1 MTRTLILTVCSL
13 FILQSCEQTTS
24 IKAKTETVSIVEANG
39 ELASSETVI
48 ISPPFVNRQWQY
60 KITFIAPEGSNA
72 KKGQPLIKFD
82 NSQITQK
89 LSVKQSELN
98 TSKKALENIYLTTK
112 AEQEKQKLALAEAIM
127 KQDKSERKWKNS
139 KGLESRLEVK
149 NLAVQYQLAKNE
161 AKRLERISSKSEQTT
176 LAKIAI
182 EKSKVERLQI
192 ELVELQEGLQKMTVT
207 SPKDGIVMYLSDFN
221 GNKISSGDTVWRGR
235 QLIELPSIDKMIVKG
250 QILEADAGEINI
262 GQNVEIVLDA
272 IPERIFK
279 GKISQLGKIF
289 RRKSNEQANIIFDT
303 DITLNDPDLSLM
315 RPGMATRIK
324 VMINEE

>member
-1 MTRTLILTVCSL
+1 MTRTLILTLCSL
-13 FILQSCEQTTS
+13 FVLQSCEQTTS
-24 IKAKTETVSIVEANG
+24 IKAKTEKISIVEANG

-48 ISPPFVNRQWQY
+48 ISPPFVNQQWQY
-60 KITFIAPEGSNA
+60 KITFIVPEGSNA
-72 KKGQPLIKFD
+72 KKGQPIIRFD
-82 NSQITQK
+82 NSQIAQK

-112 AEQEKQKLALAEAIM
+112 AEQEKQKLDLAEAIM

-149 NLAVQYQLAKNE
+149 KLSVQYQLAKNE
-161 AKRLERISSKSEQTT
+161 AKRLERILNKSEQATKV
-176 LAKIAI
+176 KIAI
-182 EKSKVERLQI
+182 EESKVERLQI
-192 ELVELQEGLQKMTVT
+192 ESTELQAGLQKMTIT
-207 SPKDGIVMYLSDFN
+207 SPKDGIVMYMPDFN

-235 QLIELPSIDKMIVKG
+235 QLIELPSIDQMIIKG
-250 QILEADAGEINI
+250 QILEADAGKVSV
-262 GQNVEIVLDA
+262 GQNVEVILDA
-272 IPERIFK
+272 IPERVFK

-289 RRKSNEQANIIFDT
+289 RRKSNEQANIILDA
-303 DITLNDPDLSLM
+303 DIMLNDPDVSLM